1 MRMSTSPQSRRPASI
16 PPIPRPTVGCPS
28 ICAGIRH
35 VAITHAG
42 FQNHGRA
49 PAPQLPGQVRCAAG
63 LAAAPFNSLP
73 LVNCLPIPDQ
83 RHDRGTPCDSG
94 AHAFGLTVRQRLCV
108 VCRCQPAVPNDA
120 TIPLQNVTQAML
132 WQNQVGWGLRVHSV
146 QALLSSLAKAR
157 RQALRCLHART
168 SIHPSLPDHSTLA
181 PTHWAWRKRGGWP
194 SPRVCGAPRPCCL
207 LNFHGVSVLY
217 SACFAHQ
224 HAHHTKLP
232 CVLGRC

>member
-1 MRMSTSPQSRRPASI
+1 MSTSPQSRRPASI

-132 WQNQVGWGLRVHSV
+132 WQNQVAWGLRVQLCSGFAKLATCQS
-146 QALLSSLAKAR
+146 QATGA
-157 RQALRCLHART
+157 ALPSCQN
-168 SIHPSLPDHSTLA
+168 IHPPLPA
-181 PTHWAWRKRGGWP
+181 
-194 SPRVCGAPRPCCL
+194 
-207 LNFHGVSVLY
+207 
-217 SACFAHQ
+217 
-224 HAHHTKLP
+224 
-232 CVLGRC
+232 